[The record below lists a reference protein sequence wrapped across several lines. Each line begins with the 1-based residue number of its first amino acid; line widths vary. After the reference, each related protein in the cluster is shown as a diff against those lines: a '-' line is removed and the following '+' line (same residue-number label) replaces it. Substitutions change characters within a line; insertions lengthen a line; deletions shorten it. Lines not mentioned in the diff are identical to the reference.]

1 MGETRTAKMPDQ
13 EDMYDYLGRYPD
25 IRTTWGQDLGAALEH
40 YKTHG
45 EAENRNHHSPEEE
58 EMLNYLGRY
67 KDLRDSIGNDPKQ
80 AKEHWKENGNFW
92 EPTPI
97 ELCQYIANYPDLQEA
112 WVKED
117 LTKLLEKA
125 REHWR
130 TAGRHEGRNFGCHI
144 SGNHP

>member
-25 IRTTWGQDLGAALEH
+25 LRTAFGQDLGAALEH
-40 YKTHG
+40 YKAHG

-67 KDLRDSIGNDPKQ
+67 KDLRDCMGNDPKQ
-80 AKEHWKENGNFW
+80 AKEHWKEHGKTESRNFW

-97 ELCQYIANYPDLQEA
+97 EFCQYIANYPDLQEA

-117 LTKLLEKA
+117 LTSNEDITSTKLLEKA

-130 TAGRHEGRNFGCHI
+130 TAGRHE
-144 SGNHP
+144 